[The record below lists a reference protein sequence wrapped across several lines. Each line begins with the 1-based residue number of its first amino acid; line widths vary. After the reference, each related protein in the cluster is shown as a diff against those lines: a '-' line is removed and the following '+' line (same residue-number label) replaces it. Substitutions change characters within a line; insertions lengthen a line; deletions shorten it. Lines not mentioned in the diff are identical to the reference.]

1 MLGKAKSN
9 KYTIGRVVRG
19 KITKIHDFGAFM
31 ALEDGVEG
39 LIHVSEMSTERVS
52 NPAELLAENQ
62 EVTAEIITVDREERK
77 IGLSLKHVDSADSP
91 DASSYLEK
99 QGKSTASLGDM
110 FGEQLKQAADENTK

>member
-1 MLGKAKSN
+1 
-9 KYTIGRVVRG
+9 
-19 KITKIHDFGAFM
+19 M

-77 IGLSLKHVDSADSP
+77 IGLSLKHVDSADFRRVILP
-91 DASSYLEK
+91 RKAR
-99 QGKSTASLGDM
+99 
-110 FGEQLKQAADENTK
+110 